1 MIRLFCYDFRP
12 KNRNEKKRPLLK
24 IRELSKN
31 ARNLKKSLHLCP
43 RDPFCQNRP
52 DLSNWVFDSQY
63 DFKIQNTKKVPT
75 LEFKTISENVS
86 FSKKYADLRS
96 EMTFYEKQGKIH
108 NSRKSC
114 QNALKIG
121 LRHVGHIPNLQKKIQ
136 NQIPS
141 GLKDIIKFLNQLDYW
156 PSNQSTYGLALKPK

>member
-1 MIRLFCYDFRP
+1 M
-12 KNRNEKKRPLLK
+12 
-24 IRELSKN
+24 
-31 ARNLKKSLHLCP
+31 CP

-52 DLSNWVFDSQY
+52 DLSNRVFDPQY
-63 DFKIQNTKKVPT
+63 DLKIQNTKNVPP
-75 LEFKTISENVS
+75 LEFKKISENVS
-86 FSKKYADLRS
+86 FSEKYADLRS

-114 QNALKIG
+114 QNTLKIE

-141 GLKDIIKFLNQLDYW
+141 GLKDMIKSLNQLDFW